1 MIKRK
6 LENIML
12 KASKVLFICFWQVQK
27 YMQINICVFSLPR
40 RKWYDDKHEKKEKEN
55 TRNNDLLRGFRSC
68 RDPCRLIS
76 IWTERK
82 HAVSKTAIWYS
93 VPIRLVPIYIYTSQL
108 LRFARY
114 LRNRTPPSRVYAPH
128 APHTPPSP
136 FLSYPLYK
144 CRVNAHVTN

>member
-1 MIKRK
+1 
-6 LENIML
+6 ML

-55 TRNNDLLRGFRSC
+55 TRNYDLLRGLRSC

-93 VPIRLVPIYIYTSQL
+93 VAIRLVPIYIQYILANCWETCDISDIEHL
-108 LRFARY
+108 LQGLMLHMPLTPR
-114 LRNRTPPSRVYAPH
+114 LHPSSRTHFINVE
-128 APHTPPSP
+128 
-136 FLSYPLYK
+136 
-144 CRVNAHVTN
+144 

>member
-1 MIKRK
+1 M
-6 LENIML
+6 LL

-40 RKWYDDKHEKKEKEN
+40 RKWYDDKHEKKEIKTQETTTYFGDFEVAETLAGWFRYELREN
-55 TRNNDLLRGFRSC
+55 MQFLKQQYDIVYRSGWFRF
-68 RDPCRLIS
+68 
-76 IWTERK
+76 
-82 HAVSKTAIWYS
+82 
-93 VPIRLVPIYIYTSQL
+93 IYILANCWETCDISDV
-108 LRFARY
+108 
-114 LRNRTPPSRVYAPH
+114 RTPSARVNAPH